1 VPGSPGIYYR
11 RFGDWGGMLRALKI
25 WVATHASEFPYGRE
39 LDRRLANQARPFAFR
54 GMASAPV
61 NEMGVVL
68 VFGMVAA
75 DIGYAVEA
83 VGTAFPDCSARRPVV
98 DELGGAL
105 RADARWEPV
114 RVEFEYRSRYFF
126 YHGHEVDECD
136 VIICWQ
142 HEWPDCPLEVLA
154 LEDVVASLM
163 EKAA

>member
-1 VPGSPGIYYR
+1 
-11 RFGDWGGMLRALKI
+11 
-25 WVATHASEFPYGRE
+25 
-39 LDRRLANQARPFAFR
+39 
-54 GMASAPV
+54 MASAPV

-75 DIGYAVEA
+75 DIGCAVDA
-83 VGTAFPDCSARRPVV
+83 VGTDFPDYSARRLVADGP
-98 DELGGAL
+98 GGAL
-105 RADARWEPV
+105 GADARWEPV
-114 RVEFEYRSRYFF
+114 RVEFEYRSRNFF

-142 HEWPDCPLEVLA
+142 HDWPDCPLEVLA